1 MLSFV
6 KSTGKQNLDLET
18 QDIIIQVKPLK
29 DIFEREGITHIDY
42 MSIDI
47 EGHELNALK
56 GIDFNKVRINVLT
69 IEVSTFANSIQEIEE
84 IRQLMRE
91 NDYILWGIIVGLDDI
106 YVHKN
111 FLN

>member
-1 MLSFV
+1 MTIF
-6 KSTGKQNLDLET
+6 
-18 QDIIIQVKPLK
+18 DI
-29 DIFEREGITHIDY
+29 E
-42 MSIDI
+42 

-69 IEVSTFANSIQEIEE
+69 IENATSINSIQKIEE
-84 IRQLMRE
+84 IRRLMHE